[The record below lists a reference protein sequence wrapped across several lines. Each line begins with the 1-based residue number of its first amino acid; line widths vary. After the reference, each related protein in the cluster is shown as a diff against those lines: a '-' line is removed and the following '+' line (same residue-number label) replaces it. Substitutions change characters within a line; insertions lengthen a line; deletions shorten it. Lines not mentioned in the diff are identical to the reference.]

1 MHSSAPMWRHAMH
14 DIVDLWEPAHNL
26 APGAGVVIVPRFRPS
41 DLVSCSLNEAGDEF
55 GVVL

>member
-1 MHSSAPMWRHAMH
+1 MWRHAVH
-14 DIVDLWEPAHNL
+14 DIVDLWEPAHNE

-41 DLVSCSLNEAGDEF
+41 DLVSCSLNEACDEF